1 LRELPAK
8 TARAFVMHVIDGRE
22 ISAIARAMKI
32 SERMVRYHVAHALAH
47 CRARVDEPEMP

>member
-1 LRELPAK
+1 
-8 TARAFVMHVIDGRE
+8 MHVIDGRE

-32 SERMVRYHVAHALAH
+32 SERMVRYHVANALAH

>member
-1 LRELPAK
+1 
-8 TARAFVMHVIDGRE
+8 MHVIDGRE